1 MVDQTD
7 NRSNSP
13 SRLKMPAELQAFSEP
28 CDLLPGESR
37 SDFEAIRQMMVENVQ
52 PETNLEWLWTLDLIE
67 LSWEIL
73 RYRGLKQ
80 RVLAEY
86 RHCAIR
92 EILLRLDGEG
102 MSAEQFPHL
111 EFQVGRVVAES
122 MRKHFTRHKDHF
134 QCSMISCTRRK
145 TDAWHCFGK
154 SASDASL
161 QNALGGRQT
170 LLLMESLSAFPKPV
184 WLMFANKPF
193 EKLSCWIA
201 MDEARNRKLRKC
213 IRLTAS
219 SRPFQTGSGG
229 APPGGNVGPILSGPL
244 TI

>member
-37 SDFEAIRQMMVENVQ
+37 NDFEAIRQMMVESVQ

-92 EILLRLDGEG
+92 AILLRLDGEG

-111 EFQVGRVVAES
+111 EFQVGRVVAEWRKDADAAVEIEARLRQHGFDDTVVNAEAFYQAQGSFS
-122 MRKHFTRHKDHF
+122 MFDDLMHAAQNRR
-134 QCSMISCTRRK
+134 MVLLREISIRREFAK
-145 TDAWHCFGK
+145 RARR
-154 SASDASL
+154 SSDAVIDGKFERVSKPGL
-161 QNALGGRQT
+161 TDVRKQ
-170 LLLMESLSAFPKPV
+170 AF
-184 WLMFANKPF
+184 
-193 EKLSCWIA
+193 
-201 MDEARNRKLRKC
+201 
-213 IRLTAS
+213 
-219 SRPFQTGSGG
+219 
-229 APPGGNVGPILSGPL
+229 
-244 TI
+244 